1 MHLAS
6 RMNDPR
12 VIKQYHQLSFT
23 SSSDSGI
30 DFHVLTIVPSSIPLY
45 ILCIVD
51 QNATSSWK
59 GYFFIWEQR
68 ENKEGKIGAH
78 EVGVSSIRCLNC
90 VPERDN
96 GMKVDWS
103 WFFHHLGKGIL
114 WMSSYRDNGGHQYSW
129 RPDTIMAIHKHAFRL
144 DIKMER
150 FKSWVHNHDSQF
162 ISLMLYSVYISQMKT
177 I

>member
-68 ENKEGKIGAH
+68 ENKEGQIGAH

-90 VPERDN
+90 DFPLFRKRDLHVYSLISPRCLCTFRFCRERALFN
-96 GMKVDWS
+96 KSIFELTKTTCWIS
-103 WFFHHLGKGIL
+103 HSHFHFWVEWIYCRRLG
-114 WMSSYRDNGGHQYSW
+114 
-129 RPDTIMAIHKHAFRL
+129 
-144 DIKMER
+144 
-150 FKSWVHNHDSQF
+150 
-162 ISLMLYSVYISQMKT
+162 
-177 I
+177 

>member
-90 VPERDN
+90 DGFSVILPGPVICHIGLSKWAFLDLEADHHPVRILCVAFNLGSDSRSRSVSPEKKARYL
-96 GMKVDWS
+96 V
-103 WFFHHLGKGIL
+103 
-114 WMSSYRDNGGHQYSW
+114 
-129 RPDTIMAIHKHAFRL
+129 
-144 DIKMER
+144 R
-150 FKSWVHNHDSQF
+150 FECITD
-162 ISLMLYSVYISQMKT
+162 
-177 I
+177 